1 MFLDLD
7 AQNKSA
13 DRLDHHALH
22 NVIHDDSFNR
32 LEISRLECTYSPAAI
47 ILIEIHSSSQNLTM
61 CYFYTVKLF
70 ILATSLIS
78 LSVCSDSDV
87 VWRYTNTQRHGGR
100 TSTRDLLRLEAVT
113 TASQDES
120 LSDSDFVWSAPT
132 CSLSSA
138 SGRVRLCFFIHLRRG
153 MAAKVK

>member
-1 MFLDLD
+1 MMLHSIDWKFLLLSVLFFL
-7 AQNKSA
+7 Q
-13 DRLDHHALH
+13 RYTHHH
-22 NVIHDDSFNR
+22 R
-32 LEISRLECTYSPAAI
+32 T
-47 ILIEIHSSSQNLTM
+47 LTM
-61 CYFYTVKLF
+61 CYLYTVKLF
-70 ILATSLIS
+70 ILANSLIS

-132 CSLSSA
+132 CSLSTA
-138 SGRVRLCFFIHLRRG
+138 SGRVRLCFFIHLRSG
-153 MAAKVK
+153 MAAKVKWVDEIVWPQKSRF